1 MIRVVLLSKWHVHA
15 VDYAAQAKE
24 NEHITITHV
33 WDEEEERGRSWAAEL
48 GVEFERDLGA
58 VFANPDIDAVIVDT
72 PTNMHRDVIIQAAMN
87 KKHIFTEKVLALTV
101 EDSHDILEAV
111 KENDVILMVSL
122 PRLTASYYLYAQEVL
137 HKGLLGK
144 LTTIRC
150 RVAHNGAVA
159 TKGQPHGWLPKHFFH
174 FEECGGG
181 ALIDLGAHPIYLTNR
196 LGGEVTAVTA
206 RLKQTLGYEV
216 DDNAVAV
223 IEYASGALGIVE
235 TSFVSNGSPFQLELY
250 GTEGTLMIE
259 DDEIR
264 LKSNQ
269 LEEGWHDV
277 DSTEL
282 PASLAMPLEQWVN
295 EILTGNAPSIT
306 HEDGH
311 NLTLINQAARL
322 SHDQGR
328 RVEISELAK

>member
-1 MIRVVLLSKWHVHA
+1 MIRVALLSKWHVHA

-24 NEHITITHV
+24 NDHIEITHV
-33 WDEEEERGRSWAAEL
+33 WDEDETRGQEWANEL
-48 GVEFERDLGA
+48 GVKFEKELDE
-58 VFANPDIDAVIVDT
+58 VFANPEIDAVIVDT
-72 PTNMHRDVIIQAAMN
+72 PTFMHRDVIINAAKS

-101 EDSHDILEAV
+101 ADSQAILEAV
-111 KENDVILMVSL
+111 AENEVMLMVSL
-122 PRLTASYYLYAQEVL
+122 PRLAANYYLYAQEVL
-137 HKGLLGK
+137 DKGLLGK

-159 TKGQPHGWLPKHFFH
+159 TEERPHGWLPTHFFN

-181 ALIDLGAHPIYLTNR
+181 AFIDLGAHPIYLTNR

-206 RLKQTLGYEV
+206 RLKQTFDYEV

-223 IEYASGALGIVE
+223 VEYASGALGILE

-259 DDEIR
+259 DNKIR
-264 LKSNQ
+264 LKSNL
-269 LEEGWHDV
+269 LENDWHQSDL
-277 DSTEL
+277 SEL
-282 PASLAMPLEQWVN
+282 SASLPMPMEQWVN
-295 EILTGNAPSIT
+295 QILTGQPPSIT
-306 HEDGH
+306 HQDGH

-322 SHDQGR
+322 SHDQNR
-328 RVEISELAK
+328 RVETKELVK